1 MKLFHNWC
9 IYDQAFLGHIW
20 CVFSCFNMCSVQ
32 IYSAI
37 KQLLYMKSLYESHLW
52 CHSSGI
58 TDSDHHYFCV
68 HPWSLSEEDVRKV
81 GECLGILRLGFATC
95 PEQMPSSEPWEKKQK
110 SPRDL
115 DANLPHAGECRNFGT
130 RAVFRHIY
138 LDLYLSLEL
147 CWSDRS
153 HTLQSCWCPCWCGF
167 QSLQRDPLLQIRRD
181 TPEQAQGRDRYAAEN
196 EEKREDFFFLLPWKM
211 KFHWVHHLSSAEG
224 LWQGVWAVWDWQW
237 LEMAKISPFA
247 CSDHLGEA
255 SNSSILTHH
264 LWDTVCASWINVL
277 WEMQIRKRRSCS
289 VLLSLSP
296 LDLAAVMSILAA
308 LMLWSTGVDPPPAV
322 PSMCMENRV
331 SPLTYLCSNHL
342 DGCNKT
348 QQGWRGCA
356 LGMGSRQSSPGFV
369 STEAGRSPGKNPAS
383 QHPFLQHFPM
393 SLALIHGKRLPESP
407 CIWSLLRTSWCNMYP
422 ALCRE
427 GGNPGSSELTGKT

>member
-115 DANLPHAGECRNFGT
+115 DANLPHAGERRNFGT

-196 EEKREDFFFLLPWKM
+196 EEKREDFFFSCPERWSFTEFTTCPQQRAYDRACELCETGSDWKWQRSAPLPAAIIWGR
-211 KFHWVHHLSSAEG
+211 HPTALSWPTTCE
-224 LWQGVWAVWDWQW
+224 
-237 LEMAKISPFA
+237 
-247 CSDHLGEA
+247 
-255 SNSSILTHH
+255 ILC
-264 LWDTVCASWINVL
+264 V
-277 WEMQIRKRRSCS
+277 
-289 VLLSLSP
+289 
-296 LDLAAVMSILAA
+296 
-308 LMLWSTGVDPPPAV
+308 
-322 PSMCMENRV
+322 
-331 SPLTYLCSNHL
+331 
-342 DGCNKT
+342 
-348 QQGWRGCA
+348 
-356 LGMGSRQSSPGFV
+356 
-369 STEAGRSPGKNPAS
+369 
-383 QHPFLQHFPM
+383 
-393 SLALIHGKRLPESP
+393 LPELMFYGKCKSEN
-407 CIWSLLRTSWCNMYP
+407 IDP
-422 ALCRE
+422 ALCF
-427 GGNPGSSELTGKT
+427 NPCPLWTLLLSWAFLLPSCFGPLVWIPHQLFPPCAWRIRWAH